1 MDDELAWPVPEILA
15 EQDPNGLSNPP
26 AGILIENV
34 IDAPDTV
41 PEMEPRPVMP
51 VLVSLMVAEPE
62 NDVPLSLTCHD
73 RTPEPDES
81 EAEPVHAP
89 DRLDCPADGGVGWEG
104 LDDPPSPPAQA
115 GMAATASMAR
125 SARASFEIS
134 AKNFSLRARRSRR
147 FICAPLQQELESK
160 DSTPERAAIRDWI
173 TFRIL
178 DLLPDPVELHFHPA
192 VHRPVHANR
201 EGLVAC

>member
-34 IDAPDTV
+34 IDALETV

-62 NDVPLSLTCHD
+62 NDVPLSLSCHD

-89 DRLDCPADGGVGWEG
+89 DRLDCAADGGVGWEG

-115 GMAATASMAR
+115 DMHAATSMAR
-125 SARASFEIS
+125 SVRP
-134 AKNFSLRARRSRR
+134 SREPMSS
-147 FICAPLQQELESK
+147 APLQQELESK
-160 DSTPERAAIRDWI
+160 NSTPERAAIRDWI
-173 TFRIL
+173 TFQNPR
-178 DLLPDPVELHFHPA
+178 
-192 VHRPVHANR
+192 
-201 EGLVAC
+201 LVAGSR

>member
-34 IDAPDTV
+34 IDAPETV

-62 NDVPLSLTCHD
+62 NDVPLSLSCHD

-104 LDDPPSPPAQA
+104 LDDPPSPPAGKGKWAWAQPLGQA
-115 GMAATASMAR
+115 
-125 SARASFEIS
+125 
-134 AKNFSLRARRSRR
+134 LRLLGHGSWPQR
-147 FICAPLQQELESK
+147 LESR
-160 DSTPERAAIRDWI
+160 SV
-173 TFRIL
+173 
-178 DLLPDPVELHFHPA
+178 PV
-192 VHRPVHANR
+192 
-201 EGLVAC
+201 